1 MEECMRIDTKD
12 AKVIINAL
20 KNGGIPKKYIDE
32 VMIGRDKEV
41 KEFKRNLE
49 QLKIG
54 SGTLKFILGSYG
66 TGKSFLVHELKKIAL
81 EDDFVVAMMQIDRV
95 FRMNKLDDLYYYVMH
110 HLYVKNTTGLA
121 TFDDIFEIWIDNLKN
136 APDKVQSTQE
146 INQVIKEIQKYNDTF
161 ARALLN
167 YIRSKIK
174 NDEELTRAISS
185 WLSGEQNIPY
195 EIKKKFNVIG
205 SVDKSNMF
213 DFFKAFSKLAE
224 LLGYNGLILI
234 IDEIDLIT
242 NERSDIRTNAY
253 ENMKHLI
260 DLTVSGDLVKT
271 MFLFTGAESIVTDE
285 EKGILSNE
293 ALSQRLGISSN
304 TYDDGF
310 KNIRESVIYL
320 DSISPDHYLELTHRI
335 FRLYKKAYSIPWHV
349 ELESIKNWVL
359 YTYNKEEKDINNLKT
374 REFIIRLIKILETI
388 EQAPKKH
395 IYLTGLNLTYNNEQ
409 PIFKNILKGGERT

>member
-1 MEECMRIDTKD
+1 MRIDTKD
-12 AKVIINAL
+12 ARIIINAL

-32 VMIGRDKEV
+32 VMIGRDDEV

-66 TGKSFLVHELKKIAL
+66 TGKSFLVHELKEIAL

-110 HLYVKNTTGLA
+110 HLYVKNTKGLA

-174 NDEELTRAISS
+174 NDEKLTRAISS

-195 EIKKKFNVIG
+195 EVKKKFNVIG

-213 DFFKAFSKLAE
+213 DFFKAFSKLTE
-224 LLGYNGLILI
+224 LLGYNGLII
-234 IDEIDLIT
+234 TIDEIDLIT

-260 DLTVSGDLVKT
+260 DLTVSGDLIKT
-271 MFLFTGAESIVTDE
+271 MFLFTGAESIVADE

-293 ALSQRLGISSN
+293 ALSQRLGISRN

-335 FRLYKKAYSIPWHV
+335 LKLYKKAYGSHWDV
-349 ELESIKNWVL
+349 DSESIKNWVL
-359 YTYNKEEKDINNLKT
+359 YTYHKEEKDIYTLKT

-388 EQAPKKH
+388 DQNFPNH
-395 IYLTGLNLTYNNEQ
+395 IYLTGLNLKYSNKQ
-409 PIFKNILKGGERT
+409 PIFKNVLKGGERT

>member
-1 MEECMRIDTKD
+1 MDINIKD

-32 VMIGRDKEV
+32 VMIGRDDEV
-41 KEFKRNLE
+41 KELKRNLGH
-49 QLKIG
+49 LKMS
-54 SGTLKFILGSYG
+54 SGTIKFILGSYG
-66 TGKSFLVHELKKIAL
+66 TGKSFLVHEFKKIAL
-81 EDDFVVAMMQIDRV
+81 SDDFVVAMMQIDRV

-110 HLYVKNTTGLA
+110 HLYVKNTNGLA

-136 APDKVQSTQE
+136 GPDKIQSTQE
-146 INQVIKEIQKYNDTF
+146 INRVIKEIQKYNDTF

-174 NDEELTRAISS
+174 NEEELTRAISS

-195 EIKKKFNVIG
+195 EMKKKFNVIG
-205 SVDKSNMF
+205 TVDKSNMF
-213 DFFKAFSKLAE
+213 DFFKAFSKLSE
-224 LLGYNGLILI
+224 LLGYSGLVII

-242 NERSDIRTNAY
+242 NERSDIRMNAY

-271 MFLFTGAESIVTDE
+271 MFLFTGAESIIADE

-310 KNIRESVIYL
+310 NNIRESIIHLNSIDSSHYL
-320 DSISPDHYLELTHRI
+320 DLTRRI
-335 FRLYKKAYSIPWHV
+335 FEIYSKAYDISWQV
-349 ELESIKNWVL
+349 DLESIKNWVL
-359 YTYNKEEKDINNLKT
+359 YTYHKEEKDIDDLKT
-374 REFIIRLIKILETI
+374 REFITRLIKILETI
-388 EQAPKKH
+388 EEEPKNH
-395 IYLTGLNLTYNNEQ
+395 IYLTGLKVKYNNNQ
-409 PIFKNILKGGERT
+409 PIFKNVLKGGERT

>member
-310 KNIRESVIYL
+310 KNIRESIIYL

>member
-1 MEECMRIDTKD
+1 MEEVMAIETKD
-12 AKVIINAL
+12 AKIIINAL

-32 VMIGRDKEV
+32 VMIGRDQEV
-41 KEFKRNLE
+41 KELKRNLE

-54 SGTLKFILGSYG
+54 SGTIKLILGSYG
-66 TGKSFLVHELKKIAL
+66 TGKSFLVHEFKKIAL
-81 EDDFVVAMMQIDRV
+81 ADDFVVAMMQIDRV

-110 HLYVKNTTGLA
+110 HLYVKNTKGIA

-136 APDKVQSTQE
+136 APDKIQSTQE
-146 INQVIKEIQKYNDTF
+146 INRVIKEIQKYNDTF

-174 NDEELTRAISS
+174 NDEQLTRAISS

-195 EIKKKFNVIG
+195 EVKKKFNVIG

-224 LLGYNGLILI
+224 LLGYSGLVII

-242 NERSDIRTNAY
+242 NERSDIRMNAY

-260 DLTVSGDLVKT
+260 DLTISGDLVKT
-271 MFLFTGAESIVTDE
+271 MFLFTGAESILSDE

-293 ALSQRLGISSN
+293 ALSQRLSVSRT

-310 KNIRESVIYL
+310 RNMRESIIHL
-320 DSISPDHYLELTHRI
+320 NSISPSHYLELTRKI
-335 FRLYKKAYSIPWHV
+335 FSLYKKAYDISWQIDP
-349 ELESIKNWVL
+349 ESIKNWVL
-359 YTYNKEEKDINNLKT
+359 YTYHKEEKDINNLRT
-374 REFIIRLIKILETI
+374 REFITRLINILETI
-388 EQAPKKH
+388 DQSPENH
-395 IYLTGLNLTYNNEQ
+395 IYLTGLNVKYNNNQ
-409 PIFKNILKGGERT
+409 PIFKNVLKGGERT

>member
-1 MEECMRIDTKD
+1 MGIDIKD
-12 AKVIINAL
+12 AKLIINAL

-32 VMIGRDKEV
+32 VMIGRVEEV
-41 KEFKRNLE
+41 KELKRNLE
-49 QLKIG
+49 HLKMG
-54 SGTLKFILGSYG
+54 SGNIKLILGSYG
-66 TGKSFLVHELKKIAL
+66 TGKSFLVHEFKKIAL
-81 EDDFVVAMMQIDRV
+81 ANDFVVAMMQIDRV

-110 HLYVKNTTGLA
+110 HLYVKNTNGLA
-121 TFDDIFEIWIDNLKN
+121 TFDDIFKIWIDNLN
-136 APDKVQSTQE
+136 NGPDKIKLTR
-146 INQVIKEIQKYNDTF
+146 VIKVIQKYNDTF

-195 EIKKKFNVIG
+195 ETKKKFNVIG

-213 DFFKAFSKLAE
+213 DFFKAFSKLSE
-224 LLGYNGLILI
+224 LLGYSGFVII

-242 NERSDIRTNAY
+242 NERSDIRVNAY

-271 MFLFTGAESIVTDE
+271 MFLFTGAEAIIADE

-310 KNIRESVIYL
+310 DNIRESIIHL
-320 DSISPDHYLELTHRI
+320 NSIDPRHYLELTRRI
-335 FRLYKKAYSIPWHV
+335 F
-349 ELESIKNWVL
+349 
-359 YTYNKEEKDINNLKT
+359 
-374 REFIIRLIKILETI
+374 
-388 EQAPKKH
+388 
-395 IYLTGLNLTYNNEQ
+395 
-409 PIFKNILKGGERT
+409 

>member
-41 KEFKRNLE
+41 KEFERNLE

-213 DFFKAFSKLAE
+213 DFFKAFSKLTE

-271 MFLFTGAESIVTDE
+271 MFLFTGAESIVADE

-293 ALSQRLGISSN
+293 ALAQRLGISHN

-310 KNIRESVIYL
+310 KNIRESIIYL

>member
-1 MEECMRIDTKD
+1 MLMDTND
-12 AKVIINAL
+12 AKLIINSL
-20 KNGGIPKKYIDE
+20 KNGGIPKKYINE
-32 VMIGRDKEV
+32 IMIGREAEV
-41 KEFKRNLE
+41 NELKRNLNH
-49 QLKIG
+49 LKMG
-54 SGTLKFILGSYG
+54 SGTIKFILGSYG
-66 TGKSFLVHELKKIAL
+66 TGKSFLVHQLKKIAT

-110 HLYVKNTTGLA
+110 HLYVKNTDGLA

-146 INQVIKEIQKYNDTF
+146 INKVIKTIQKYNDTF

-195 EIKKKFNVIG
+195 EIKQKFNVIG

-224 LLGYNGLILI
+224 LLGYSGLVII

-242 NERSDIRTNAY
+242 NERSDIRINAY

-260 DLTVSGDLVKT
+260 DLTVSGDLIKT
-271 MFLFTGAESIVTDE
+271 MFLFTGANSIVSDE
-285 EKGILSNE
+285 EKGMLSNE
-293 ALSQRLGISSN
+293 ALSQRLGLSKNSYN
-304 TYDDGF
+304 DGF
-310 KNIRESVIYL
+310 DNLKESIIYL
-320 DSISPDHYLELTHRI
+320 KSIKSENYNQLTESI
-335 FRLYKKAYSIPWHV
+335 VSIYKKAYGFKSDIH
-349 ELESIKNWVL
+349 LESLKNWVL
-359 YTYNKEEKDINNLKT
+359 YTYHKEEKQIEDLKT
-374 REFIIRLIKILETI
+374 REFITRLIKILETI
-388 EQAPKKH
+388 EQAPENH
-395 IYLTGLNLTYNNEQ
+395 IYLTRLDLNFNKKQ
-409 PIFKNILKGGERT
+409 PIFKNILKRGEHT